1 MHLNHIQAH
10 SIPVQVEEVTGI
22 ADTGYIT
29 CQSVRLELKLDTHDA
44 FGYGLSILKS
54 AKVLHF

>member
-44 FGYGLSILKS
+44 FGYGLSML
-54 AKVLHF
+54 